1 MIWTSR
7 PVLWPGRDEQV
18 TASLATAASSL
29 ISFCRVIQPVI
40 AAVQT
45 DAELS
50 RRFRDRLAAQGR
62 GPQRGT
68 EVIAEYLTAEQA
80 LGRVSPSADPQAAAV
95 LLTGACHQ
103 IAFVDQLLGPGH
115 AVSHPDA
122 ASLVN
127 TLLAGLVPHPPRLG
141 KDHPMVNI
149 HLVRDTQLP
158 PERIIGALTDFSGR
172 RLELFPTL
180 ARQYFTV
187 HETGDTHAEATE
199 GSSFAGGI
207 WERARYDWSEPGT
220 VTLTVVE
227 SNAFAPGST

>member
-50 RRFRDRLAAQGR
+50 RRFRGRLAQGR

-68 EVIAEYLTAEQA
+68 KVAGEYLTAEQA
-80 LGRVSPSADPQAAAV
+80 LGGVAPVRRSAGRCGLADRPATRSLSRTSSGTRSRRQPPRR
-95 LLTGACHQ
+95 GQ
-103 IAFVDQLLGPGH
+103 PGEH
-115 AVSHPDA
+115 
-122 ASLVN
+122 
-127 TLLAGLVPHPPRLG
+127 LAGRARPAPLRLG
-141 KDHPMVNI
+141 KGSPMVNI

-158 PERIIGALTDFSGR
+158 PERIIGALTGFCDR
-172 RLELFPTL
+172 RLGLFL
-180 ARQYFTV
+180 NLGRQYFTV
-187 HETGDTHAEATE
+187 HETASTRHRRRE
-199 GSSFAGGI
+199 AGG
-207 WERARYDWSEPGT
+207 PGPG
-220 VTLTVVE
+220 
-227 SNAFAPGST
+227 APAG

>member
-29 ISFCRVIQPVI
+29 ISFCRVIQSVI

-68 EVIAEYLTAEQA
+68 EVIAEYLRAEQA
-80 LGRVSPSADPQAAAV
+80 LGRVDPSADPQAAAV

-103 IAFVDQLLGPGH
+103 IAFEDQLQGPGH

-122 ASLVN
+122 ASLVT
-127 TLLAGLVPHPPRLG
+127 TLLAGLIPHPS
-141 KDHPMVNI
+141 V
-149 HLVRDTQLP
+149 
-158 PERIIGALTDFSGR
+158 
-172 RLELFPTL
+172 
-180 ARQYFTV
+180 
-187 HETGDTHAEATE
+187 
-199 GSSFAGGI
+199 
-207 WERARYDWSEPGT
+207 
-220 VTLTVVE
+220 
-227 SNAFAPGST
+227 